1 MNQVLESIS
10 GKDLKEYYSNLVT
23 WLYKLKVLSIT
34 NIHPEKDMDFKPLLN
49 QYERLTTE
57 IKKLK
62 EEYRKAS
69 MMSEKMRID
78 DELYDKETELK
89 KIFKEFG

>member
-1 MNQVLESIS
+1 
-10 GKDLKEYYSNLVT
+10 
-23 WLYKLKVLSIT
+23 
-34 NIHPEKDMDFKPLLN
+34 MDFKPLLN